1 MDFFKFLAFYFSVFS
16 KIIIFAPENTL
27 KSIKPMPTTTTTR
40 RKKKLTREENI
51 ALNSKKV
58 PRSKTMIFATE
69 HKHMIIVND
78 PALFH

>member
-1 MDFFKFLAFYFSVFS
+1 M
-16 KIIIFAPENTL
+16 II
-27 KSIKPMPTTTTTR
+27 TTTKTKR
-40 RKKKLTREENI
+40 RKRKLTREENI